1 MIVQA
6 GLFCVG
12 REARNFDLIVI
23 NHSSGWKA
31 SKTPLFVVV
40 ISTIYWAMYLIE
52 GHILVWG
59 VGRNVRGFLATK
71 IQYQND
77 NFEKVVTTVSFVYMR
92 REEKETVNC
101 SLPPADI

>member
-1 MIVQA
+1 MIAQA

-40 ISTIYWAMYLIE
+40 ISTIY
-52 GHILVWG
+52 
-59 VGRNVRGFLATK
+59 
-71 IQYQND
+71 
-77 NFEKVVTTVSFVYMR
+77 
-92 REEKETVNC
+92 
-101 SLPPADI
+101 